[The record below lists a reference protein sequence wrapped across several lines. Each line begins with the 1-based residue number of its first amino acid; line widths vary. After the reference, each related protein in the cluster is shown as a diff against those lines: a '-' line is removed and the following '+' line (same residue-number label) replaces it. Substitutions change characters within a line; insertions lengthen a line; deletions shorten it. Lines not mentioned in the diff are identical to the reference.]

1 MSAYG
6 TPCSG
11 ELQFWA
17 VMRAQMMEQT
27 KQLKR
32 IADALEARNAA
43 SFVRVK
49 PIVKGSSINI
59 GDMVIWTDPET
70 GEATDGWKV
79 KSVPAPLSQEDAEAV
94 VGAAV
99 DAMGVYTIANQSGS
113 EAEVHLCEL
122 MPATC
127 GKEV

>member
-1 MSAYG
+1 MSAYS

-27 KQLKR
+27 KQLTR
-32 IADALEARNAA
+32 IADALEARNGA
-43 SFVRVK
+43 SFVRVNAK
-49 PIVKGSSINI
+49 DCGIKL
-59 GDMVIWTDPET
+59 GDMVIWTNPET

-79 KSVPAPLSQEDAEAV
+79 TGVPTPLSREDAEAV

-99 DAMGVYTIANQSGS
+99 DAMGVYTIANQGGS
-113 EAEVHLCEL
+113 EAKAHLCEL
-122 MPATC
+122 MPAI
-127 GKEV
+127 